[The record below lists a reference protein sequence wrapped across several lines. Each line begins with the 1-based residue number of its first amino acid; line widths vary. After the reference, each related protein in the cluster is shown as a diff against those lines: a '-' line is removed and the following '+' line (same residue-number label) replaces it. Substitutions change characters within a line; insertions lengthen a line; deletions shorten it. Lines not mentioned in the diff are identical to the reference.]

1 MFFRYQQISSAPP
14 SDDHFRFP
22 LEIAVLFRVFCYLGP
37 RFTFRPDLIQ
47 LFFGQVLDADES
59 VLRGTGA
66 DQLVELGLPQ
76 RASVTG

>member
-1 MFFRYQQISSAPP
+1 M
-14 SDDHFRFP
+14 
-22 LEIAVLFRVFCYLGP
+22 LFRTCCYLGS
-37 RFTFRPDLIQ
+37 RFTFRPDLVQ

-59 VLRGTGA
+59 VLGGTGA

>member
-1 MFFRYQQISSAPP
+1 
-14 SDDHFRFP
+14 
-22 LEIAVLFRVFCYLGP
+22 VLFRTCCYLGS
-37 RFTFRPDLIQ
+37 RFTFRPDLVQ

-59 VLRGTGA
+59 VLGGTGA